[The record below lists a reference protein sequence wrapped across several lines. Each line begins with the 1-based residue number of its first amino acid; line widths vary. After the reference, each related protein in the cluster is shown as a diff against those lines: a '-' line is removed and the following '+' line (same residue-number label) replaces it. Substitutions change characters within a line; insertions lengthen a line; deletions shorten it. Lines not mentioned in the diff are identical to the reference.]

1 MSKVIG
7 SIVLLGLFVMFLVMN
22 TPVTR
27 LGSGFLIGDTRNAIT
42 YYDLVKEAEIINV
55 KFPNEDDIKAKLVY
69 KNPSKNL
76 AILELQ
82 EAPKVKREPLLFSE
96 TSISAQDNYV
106 FTLGYPWT
114 NTLEDR
120 HTFIEG
126 FLANTGVNFS
136 DLIPIDLALDPVHSG
151 SPLINRNKEVVG
163 MVLVARHAVDYYP
176 AELST
181 KYNYAIP
188 SSTLKEA
195 IESLKPLKNAK
206 SAKTKENVSMKEF
219 IEAVRNNIVLIEA
232 R

>member
-1 MSKVIG
+1 MKIIG
-7 SIVLLGLFVMFLVMN
+7 SIFLLGLLVLLLVMN

-27 LGSGFLIGDTRNAIT
+27 LGSGFLVGDARNVMT
-42 YYDLVKEAEIINV
+42 YYDLVKEADGIRV
-55 KFPNEDDIKAKLVY
+55 KFPNEDDIHAKLVY
-69 KNPSKNL
+69 KDPAKNL
-76 AILELQ
+76 AILELD
-82 EAPKVKREPLLFSE
+82 EAPKVKREPFEFSE
-96 TSISAQDNYV
+96 PGVSTPDNTV

-126 FLANTGVNFS
+126 FLVNQAVNFS

-151 SPLINRNKEVVG
+151 SPLINRKRQVVG
-163 MVLVARHAVDYYP
+163 MVLVARHAADYYP
-176 AELST
+176 AELSG

-188 SSTLKEA
+188 VSTLTQA
-195 IESLKPLKNAK
+195 MQSLKSFKKAK
-206 SAKTKENVSMKEF
+206 PDKPKENVSMDAF